1 MIGIDT
7 VDVERLRGVMF
18 RDPRTEQRLFTPAE
32 QTYCRSKGDPVV
44 HFAGTLAVKEA
55 VIKAARLGPLLAWSR
70 RIKVQRDSSGVPG
83 VDIEGRSHHR
93 FDISIS
99 HDGPLAVAIVV
110 ARVARDADHLQP
122 NAFETPSRSEGDL
135 LPNERLASYLAPV
148 KPRLR
153 KGPWDMTIC
162 PAGSD
167 FP

>member
-1 MIGIDT
+1 MIGIDA
-7 VDVERLRGVMF
+7 VDVERLRGVMV
-18 RDPRTEQRLFTPAE
+18 RDPRTEQRLFTTAE
-32 QTYCRSKGDPVV
+32 QTYCRRKADPVV

-70 RIKVQRDSSGVPG
+70 RIEVQRDGSGVPG

-99 HDGPLAVAIVV
+99 HDGPVAVAV
-110 ARVARDADHLQP
+110 AVATRTRGPQGHP
-122 NAFETPSRSEGDL
+122 KPTETEFRSAGHL
-135 LPNERLASYLAPV
+135 LPNQQLASYLAPV
-148 KPRLR
+148 NPPRR
-153 KGPWDMTIC
+153 KGPWDLAIC